1 MTDLL
6 FSFCQWLESLSLPT
20 WVRYTLWGYPYV
32 QLIHYSGLSL
42 WVGTIVVLDLRL
54 LGLAGRGHSVAQLA
68 NQLFFWTWAGLGIA
82 VTGGFL
88 LFASIA
94 TTYFHNPAFQIK
106 LPLILLGVI
115 LHIVIQR
122 KVARWDQS
130 PTPPGQ
136 AKLAGLIELALWI
149 GVVVV
154 AVEIPTH

>member
-6 FSFCQWLESLSLPT
+6 FSFCQWLESLSVPT

-68 NQLFFWTWAGLGIA
+68 KQLFFWTWAGLGIA

-106 LPLILLGVI
+106 LPLILLGVTFT
-115 LHIVIQR
+115 
-122 KVARWDQS
+122 S
-130 PTPPGQ
+130 
-136 AKLAGLIELALWI
+136 
-149 GVVVV
+149 
-154 AVEIPTH
+154 